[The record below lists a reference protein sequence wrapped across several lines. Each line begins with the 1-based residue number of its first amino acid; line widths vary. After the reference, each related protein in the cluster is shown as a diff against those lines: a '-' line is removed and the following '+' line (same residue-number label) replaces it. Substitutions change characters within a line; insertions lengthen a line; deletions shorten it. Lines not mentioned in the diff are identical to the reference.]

1 MRSPNAT
8 FSAAVIVGKSEYAWN
23 TIPVSRRLAGTS
35 VTSRPSISTRPSV
48 GRSNPAS
55 SRSAVVLPQPDGPS
69 RASNSPGS
77 SARSSPAS
85 ACVAP

>member
-69 RASNSPGS
+69 RASSSPGS

-85 ACVAP
+85 ACVPP